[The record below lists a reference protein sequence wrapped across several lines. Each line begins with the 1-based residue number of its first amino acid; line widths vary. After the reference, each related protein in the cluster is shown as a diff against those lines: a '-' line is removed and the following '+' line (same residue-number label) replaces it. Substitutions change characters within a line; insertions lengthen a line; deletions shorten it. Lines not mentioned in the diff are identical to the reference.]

1 MNSNLKLLIPPP
13 LVALAAGF
21 LIWQTSKAAP
31 QLLIHVPAQLGV
43 AILVASVGLFI
54 ELTGVIQF
62 FSRRTTVNPLKPNTS
77 SHLITDGFYRFSRNP
92 MYVGMMLLL
101 LAWSVHLGA
110 LILGPCAIALA
121 MWYLTI
127 FQIKPEEE
135 ALETMFGKDYQTY
148 KSQVRRWI

>member
-1 MNSNLKLLIPPP
+1 MKLLIPPP
-13 LVALAAGF
+13 LVALAVGF
-21 LIWQTSKAAP
+21 LIWQGSKAAP
-31 QLLIHVPAQLGV
+31 QLLIQFPAQLGV
-43 AILVASVGLFI
+43 AILIASVGLFI

-62 FSRRTTVNPLKPNTS
+62 FRRKTTVNPLKPGAS
-77 SHLITDGFYRFSRNP
+77 SHLITNGFYRFSRNP

-121 MWYLTI
+121 MWYLTT

-135 ALETMFGKDYQTY
+135 ALETMFGSEYQTY